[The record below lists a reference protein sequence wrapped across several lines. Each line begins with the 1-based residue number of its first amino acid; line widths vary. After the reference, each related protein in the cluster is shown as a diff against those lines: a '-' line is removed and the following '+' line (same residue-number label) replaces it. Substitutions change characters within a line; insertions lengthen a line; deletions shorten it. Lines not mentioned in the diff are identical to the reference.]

1 MPDEVKV
8 ELMDFI
14 GKYPAPP
21 WTAVVGFNVAAEW
34 KGREMVVVE
43 NARAIMVAVEL
54 DFMPWLK
61 HVAER

>member
-1 MPDEVKV
+1 
-8 ELMDFI
+8 MDFI